1 LPVALSS
8 LDIQDGVILKG
19 SDIVFETKRGA
30 AFLFLVARMPKYLF
44 RLNNGSPE
52 DHVVDLPHD
61 SAALDEGLRT
71 AAGMVRDISL
81 PHIGSET
88 HMLEVTED
96 GGKRLLTVEIRAS
109 RNR

>member
-1 LPVALSS
+1 V
-8 LDIQDGVILKG
+8 
-19 SDIVFETKRGA
+19 
-30 AFLFLVARMPKYLF
+30 FLVAQMPKYLF

-52 DHVVDLPHD
+52 DHVVDLPDD
-61 SAALDEGLRT
+61 SAALDEGLKT

-81 PHIGSET
+81 PRIGSET

-96 GGKRLLTVEIRAS
+96 GGTKLLTVEIRAA